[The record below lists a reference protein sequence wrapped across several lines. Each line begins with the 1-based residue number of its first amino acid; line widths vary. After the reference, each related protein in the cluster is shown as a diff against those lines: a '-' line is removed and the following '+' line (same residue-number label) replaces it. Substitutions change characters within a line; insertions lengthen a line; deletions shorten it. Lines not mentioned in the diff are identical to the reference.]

1 MRKTGAVILASLGLI
16 LAVAVPVTLAVV
28 FNIDPKEPHHF
39 LFGMMPG
46 IRIKMMARKLSKS
59 GGAPQADA

>member
-28 FNIDPKEPHHF
+28 SD
-39 LFGMMPG
+39 
-46 IRIKMMARKLSKS
+46 
-59 GGAPQADA
+59 